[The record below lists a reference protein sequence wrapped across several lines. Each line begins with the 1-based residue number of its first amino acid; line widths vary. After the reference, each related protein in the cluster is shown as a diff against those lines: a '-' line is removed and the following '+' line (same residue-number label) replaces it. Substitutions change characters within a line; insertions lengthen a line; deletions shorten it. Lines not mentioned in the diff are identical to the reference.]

1 VQQGHQEPKQQAPE
15 AAPPFYASAPPLVQP
30 SHNEHLEQVPE
41 QNGLDQQ
48 APVPAV
54 EESAVKRGKRK
65 AVDLDDNDCPPRKR
79 QMVHYYPDF
88 EIVESRGEARYRCCL
103 SQCEN
108 TPAVRQSGIQEHIR
122 SRRHQ
127 MLRAR
132 LVSPELDEA
141 VNRADSSNIGGS
153 YAKNQQEA
161 QEVSQRPCE
170 DSTLSQPL
178 EYFSDNFEDTTD
190 FTLNESFEEPFNSLD
205 GTVDSVTEEQ
215 VKELFSLL
223 TKDADWTS
231 DEQVEEAVNNL
242 EVTADSASGEQSV
255 FANSSEDTVNPQL
268 LSQTDNS
275 ASNESLEDYINS
287 VGETFDQASG
297 GQLKEFATDE
307 EALDDFFKILYEALN

>member
-1 VQQGHQEPKQQAPE
+1 LFGSRYHADDFFIRKSSKAGARPVTDVACRSVKTPLQCDNLAFKSISDQGGTRCSGLGSYHQNLTKRECC
-15 AAPPFYASAPPLVQP
+15 SALT
-30 SHNEHLEQVPE
+30 
-41 QNGLDQQ
+41 
-48 APVPAV
+48 
-54 EESAVKRGKRK
+54 
-65 AVDLDDNDCPPRKR
+65 C
-79 QMVHYYPDF
+79 DF
-88 EIVESRGEARYRCCL
+88 GAD
-103 SQCEN
+103 
-108 TPAVRQSGIQEHIR
+108 IR
-122 SRRHQ
+122 IITS
-127 MLRAR
+127 
-132 LVSPELDEA
+132 